1 MKKETTSPEKFK
13 YSFKEKFET
22 VWSTMKNISKTNKIA
37 SSLIKGLA
45 GDPTFVKG
53 KNSYEVDAEF
63 YFSYRVSSVFNMKT
77 LEVEKKKDS
86 AFIKWEC
93 KIKPDG
99 DIYELSYNIK
109 SRNGGL
115 NCDIELVINYKTD
128 RFWKEG
134 ELEAMRQE
142 NFYLFTYIEKCIIQQ
157 KIIKIQEENIKISA
171 DFNTICDFILAFKC
185 FHKHIPDC
193 CDAIDYEGDI
203 LDIGSKVTLEWKVKQ
218 KMKVFLIVTKNER
231 KEDYF
236 SLVFESV
243 GSTVPLPNQLVEWR
257 VTKSS
262 EGEYLVKFFHVYK
275 DKVKKEA
282 LDAISKC
289 KKGILNKFKMKM
301 EFISEK

>member
-1 MKKETTSPEKFK
+1 MKKETTNPQIFK

-22 VWSTMKNISKTNKIA
+22 VWSTMKNISKTNIIA

-45 GDPTFVKG
+45 GELTFVKG

-63 YFSYRVSSVFNMKT
+63 YFSYKVSSVFNMKT
-77 LEVEKKKDS
+77 LAVEKQKDS

-93 KIKPDG
+93 KIKPDE
-99 DIYELSYNIK
+99 DFYEYSYNLK
-109 SRNGGL
+109 SLNGGL
-115 NCDIELVINYKTD
+115 SCDIELIINYKSE
-128 RFWKEG
+128 RVWKEG
-134 ELEAMRQE
+134 ELEAMRKE
-142 NFYLFTYIEKCIIQQ
+142 NLYLFTYIESCIIQQ

-171 DFNTICDFILAFKC
+171 DFNKICDFILDFKS

-193 CDAIDYEGDI
+193 CDVIDYKGEI
-203 LDIGSKVTLEWKVKQ
+203 LDVGSKVSLEWKIKQ

-236 SLVFESV
+236 SLVFESI
-243 GSTVPLPNQLVEWR
+243 GSTVPVPNQLVEWR

-262 EGEYLVKFFHVYK
+262 DCEYLVKFFHVYK
-275 DKVKKEA
+275 DKVNKEA

-289 KKGILNKFKMKM
+289 KKGILYKFKMKM
-301 EFISEK
+301 ESSL